1 MIQVV
6 VASKATRFVCDG
18 GRLRLEV
25 YVGDLSDQRLLE
37 DVAHEIT
44 EAVRDAGV
52 TIDPQSV
59 QLRIGTGFGPIIRNS
74 NLFLEAVK
82 LAAVPLPRW

>member
-1 MIQVV
+1 MIEVV
-6 VASKATRFVCDG
+6 VATNATRFVADSQG
-18 GRLRLEV
+18 LRLEV
-25 YVGDLSDQRLLE
+25 YMGDLSQQRRVE

-44 EAVRDAGV
+44 EAVRAAG
-52 TIDPQSV
+52 TDIDPQSV

-74 NLFLEAVK
+74 NLFEEAVK